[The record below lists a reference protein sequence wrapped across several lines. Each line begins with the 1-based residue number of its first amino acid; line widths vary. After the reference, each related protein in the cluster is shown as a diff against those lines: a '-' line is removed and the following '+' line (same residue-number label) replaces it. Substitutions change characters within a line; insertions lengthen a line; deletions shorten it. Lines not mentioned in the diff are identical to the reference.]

1 MMTVMNLRLDEAM
14 NRALAEL
21 AARQEKEIDAL
32 VAEILREYLN
42 RVATETNEE
51 RKNTAAMMKL
61 SEPAFQEWDNPDDA
75 IYDTL

>member
-1 MMTVMNLRLDEAM
+1 MTVMNLRLDEAM

-42 RVATETNEE
+42 RVATETDEE

-61 SEPAFQEWDNPDDA
+61 SESAFQEWDNPDDA